1 VMRQAVKPLID
12 GWRRSPLGESA
23 RGEAIARRIA
33 KTARRAGRNILSQFA
48 QSRFVPMYYEMA
60 FGKNGIAPIMLELT
74 DGTVVY
80 LQGRID
86 RIDVLDEKEK
96 CIRVI
101 DYKSGAKKFDP
112 TMAYFGIQLQLLL
125 YLAAAVE
132 RIPGARAAG
141 FFYCRIADPTIR
153 SESRVKE
160 EIEAQLAKKLALS
173 GISLSDVEILRAQD
187 GRHVQMITR
196 DGKPSGTYRASMA
209 DAEQM
214 DAMTAFARR
223 KAAQL
228 AEDVY
233 AGKIGDDPAALG
245 QYSACATCRF
255 GAVCGFDPSV
265 RRRRYLLKK
274 SIEDLR

>member
-1 VMRQAVKPLID
+1 M
-12 GWRRSPLGESA
+12 
-23 RGEAIARRIA
+23 
-33 KTARRAGRNILSQFA
+33 
-48 QSRFVPMYYEMA
+48 
-60 FGKNGIAPIMLELT
+60 
-74 DGTVVY
+74 
-80 LQGRID
+80 
-86 RIDVLDEKEK
+86 
-96 CIRVI
+96 
-101 DYKSGAKKFDP
+101 
-112 TMAYFGIQLQLLL
+112 
-125 YLAAAVE
+125 
-132 RIPGARAAG
+132 
-141 FFYCRIADPTIR
+141 
-153 SESRVKE
+153 KE

-187 GRHVQMITR
+187 GRHAQMITR